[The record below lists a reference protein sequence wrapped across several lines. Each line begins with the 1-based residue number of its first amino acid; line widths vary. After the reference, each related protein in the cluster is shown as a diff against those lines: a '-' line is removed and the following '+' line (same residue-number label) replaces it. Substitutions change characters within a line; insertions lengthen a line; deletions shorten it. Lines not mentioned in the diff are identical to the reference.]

1 MGVRRR
7 RFVPLAVVV
16 LLAVCGSAA
25 SGGVQS
31 SVRHAL
37 IPEQVATV
45 EVWEDP
51 ITQTFAFQ
59 FQGDDTVEIV
69 TARVVFRVEGSRL
82 AERATYP
89 TPAQALLQAE
99 KRYRLTPDALE
110 AALASGD
117 LVERPALMNPPTP
130 DSNGTST
137 FQTVTYFGGNVATQR
152 RAVKFWIPSPGLH
165 LLGLRLSQVALL
177 RVYGPNLPDSGPV
190 ALLDYQ
196 ATASAPNIAPELT
209 INSVPAGSAWGRSD
223 MIFFEKSRVR
233 LIGTGYDARLVP
245 PQVILR
251 HDGSYVSVFP
261 HNWTPTRVQWRA
273 MLARIAAS

>member
-1 MGVRRR
+1 M
-7 RFVPLAVVV
+7 
-16 LLAVCGSAA
+16 AVCGSAA
-25 SGGVQS
+25 SGGVRS

-37 IPEQVATV
+37 MPGRLATV

-59 FQGDDTVEIV
+59 VQGDDTVDVV
-69 TARVVFRVEGSRL
+69 TARIAFRVEGGRL

-89 TPAQALLQAE
+89 TPAQALLRAE
-99 KRYRLTPDALE
+99 ERYGLTPDALE

-117 LVERPALMNPPTP
+117 LVERPALMDPPPP
-130 DSNGTST
+130 DLNGPST
-137 FQTVTYFGGNVATQR
+137 FQTVTYFGGNVAAQR

-177 RVYGPNLPDSGPV
+177 RDYGPNVADTGPV

-196 ATASAPNIAPELT
+196 ATTSAPKITPELT
-209 INSVPAGSAWGRSD
+209 IESAPARTWWGQSN
-223 MIFFEKSRVR
+223 MAFFEKSRVR
-233 LIGTGYDARLVP
+233 LIGPGYDARFVP

-251 HDGSYVSVFP
+251 HNGSYVTVVPQVWFSV
-261 HNWTPTRVQWRA
+261 RARWRA
-273 MLARIAAS
+273 LLARIAAS